1 MIREMLVSSVSDGEE
16 EVLIGIEREKVKK
29 VEFISKDILENSG
42 VLGIKTGDA
51 FIPLVAPSGILK
63 GKIKVKYMIVTERVA
78 VGVTRIV
85 GFLKPTKEMK
95 AREIADFV
103 DKAFET
109 SEGIVFLI
117 DLQKVHPRSGD
128 MDIVFEVH
136 GVKDSPTS
144 DLKGESLILL
154 NYEGKD
160 WVVRPDKIKGIA
172 ERMNEFK
179 VGKIKGFVTYEN
191 KVIPVFGSGG
201 KWIVI
206 LEDVGL
212 LCTRVDRLRGTVL
225 NIEGKEKWAAVG
237 QRKIPFLNLEGV
249 RKIGI

>member
-1 MIREMLVSSVSDGEE
+1 
-16 EVLIGIEREKVKK
+16 
-29 VEFISKDILENSG
+29 
-42 VLGIKTGDA
+42 
-51 FIPLVAPSGILK
+51 PSGILK

-95 AREIADFV
+95 TKGIVDFV

-117 DLQKVHPRSGD
+117 DLQRMHSRSED
-128 MDIVFEVH
+128 MNIVFEVQ
-136 GVKDSPTS
+136 GVKDVTTS
-144 DLKGESLILL
+144 DLEGESLILL
-154 NYEGKD
+154 NYEGKE
-160 WVVRPDKIKGIA
+160 WVVRQGMVKGITK
-172 ERMNEFK
+172 RMNEFK
-179 VGKIKGFVTYEN
+179 LGKIRGFVTYEN
-191 KVIPVFGSGG
+191 KVIPVFGSEG

-206 LEDVGL
+206 LEDMGL
-212 LCTRVDRLRGTVL
+212 LCTKVERLKGAVL

-249 RKIGI
+249 KKAGI

>member
-29 VEFISKDILENSG
+29 VEFVSKDILENSG
-42 VLGIKTGDA
+42 VLGIKTGDT

-95 AREIADFV
+95 TKGIVDFV

-117 DLQKVHPRSGD
+117 DLQRMHSRSED
-128 MDIVFEVH
+128 MNIVFEVQ
-136 GVKDSPTS
+136 GVKDVTTS
-144 DLKGESLILL
+144 DLEGESLILL
-154 NYEGKD
+154 NYEGKE
-160 WVVRPDKIKGIA
+160 WVVRQGMVKGITK
-172 ERMNEFK
+172 RMNEFK
-179 VGKIKGFVTYEN
+179 LGKIRGFVTYEN
-191 KVIPVFGSGG
+191 KVIPVFGSEG

-206 LEDVGL
+206 LEDMGL
-212 LCTRVDRLRGTVL
+212 LCTKVERLKGAVL

-249 RKIGI
+249 KKAGI